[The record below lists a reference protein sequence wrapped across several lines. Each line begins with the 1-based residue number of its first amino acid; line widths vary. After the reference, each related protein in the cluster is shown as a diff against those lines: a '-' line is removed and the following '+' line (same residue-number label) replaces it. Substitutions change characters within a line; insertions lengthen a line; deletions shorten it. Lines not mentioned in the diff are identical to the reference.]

1 MKKILVILKNIDWA
15 EVQPGT
21 YVRYIMMIIAII
33 NMILTRTG
41 KNPISVSETQVYQ
54 FCTDALTAIT
64 FVVNTWLNNSL
75 TKQAVAADSYLNDL
89 KAEREEENG

>member
-54 FCTDALTAIT
+54 FCTDALTVIT